1 MSPRGRL
8 RGGMPRVY
16 RDHRTGIGAA
26 YRRVYEAISREHGP
40 FEPGG
45 LRALQASQ
53 AASLWLSFVAAT
65 ETLTEARE
73 RRASDRG
80 RRPSPRLIDRL
91 EHRQQV
97 ASRAFAEALDALKGK
112 TSTAEQE
119 RRDFEAFVARY
130 RKPQDGPQETNRER

>member
-1 MSPRGRL
+1 
-8 RGGMPRVY
+8 MPRVY

-26 YRRVYEAISREHGP
+26 YRRVYVAIAREHGP
-40 FEPGG
+40 FDPGS
-45 LRALQASQ
+45 LWALQAAQ

-65 ETLTEARE
+65 ESLTEARE

-80 RRPSPRLIDRL
+80 RRPSPRQIDRL

-112 TSTAEQE
+112 TSAAEKE

-130 RKPQDGPQETNRER
+130 RKPVAAPQETTQ